1 MTNSDPARRE
11 QLRQRILALPRVR
24 LAHLPT
30 PLEHCPRLARALG
43 GPDLYVKRD
52 DLTGLAFGGN
62 KTRQLEFL
70 LADMVEKEADVIV
83 VGAYT
88 QSNWCRQ
95 ITAAAR
101 KLERE
106 VSLVLL
112 HGEKGP
118 VRQGN
123 LLLDDLMGA
132 DITVTDIDDMQD
144 LPPLL
149 EHKAEELRAAG
160 RRPYLIDPFDLDIL
174 ARSTVGYVEAAIELD
189 AQLDEAGVDADHV
202 YVAGANMTPAGL
214 LLGLRALGRKA
225 CVAGVAP
232 IEWDEDRRVDIARI
246 ANATAKLLDLD
257 LEFAPEE
264 VTNHGD
270 YIGERYG
277 VLSEAAREAF
287 LLAARSEGLILD
299 PVYTSKAMAGL
310 IDHVRRGLV
319 GEDEVVVFV
328 HTGGNPAVFAYAED
342 LLGGPGRGA
351 RPRPAGRVEE

>member
-1 MTNSDPARRE
+1 MHPDPARRE
-11 QLRQRILALPRVR
+11 RLQERIRALPRVR

-30 PLEHCPRLARALG
+30 PLEPCPRLSRALG
-43 GPDLYVKRD
+43 GPEILVKRD

-70 LADMVEKEADVIV
+70 LADLADTEADVIV
-83 VGAYT
+83 AGAYT

-101 KLERE
+101 KLGCD

-112 HGEKGP
+112 HGRKGP
-118 VRQGN
+118 LRQGN

-132 DITVTDIDDMQD
+132 DIRVSEVDDMQQ

-149 EHKAEELRAAG
+149 EARAAELRAAG
-160 RRPYLIDPFDLDIL
+160 RRPYLIDPFDLEVL
-174 ARSTVGYVEAAIELD
+174 ARSTLGYVEAALELD
-189 AQLDEAGVDADHV
+189 AQLDAAGTDADHV

-225 CVAGVAP
+225 RVVGIAP

-246 ANATAKLLDLD
+246 ASAAARLLGLDLA
-257 LEFAPEE
+257 FGPEE
-264 VTNHGD
+264 VISHGD
-270 YIGERYG
+270 YIGEGYG
-277 VLSEAAREAF
+277 VLSAAARDAF

-299 PVYTSKAMAGL
+299 PVYTGKAMAGL
-310 IDHVRRGLV
+310 RDHVRRGLV
-319 GEDEVVVFV
+319 GRGETVVFV

-342 LLGGPGRGA
+342 LLAA
-351 RPRPAGRVEE
+351 R

>member
-1 MTNSDPARRE
+1 MTNSDPTRRE
-11 QLRQRILALPRVR
+11 ELRQRIRSVPRVR

-30 PLEHCPRLARALG
+30 PLEHCPRLAHALG
-43 GPDLYVKRD
+43 GPDIYMKRD

-83 VGAYT
+83 AGAYT

-101 KLERE
+101 KLERD

-118 VRQGN
+118 IRQGN

-132 DITVTDIDDMQD
+132 DITVADIDDMQA

-149 EHKAEELRAAG
+149 EEKAEALRAAG
-160 RRPYLIDPFDLDIL
+160 RRPYLINPFDLDIL

-189 AQLDEAGVDADHV
+189 VQLDDAGVDADYV
-202 YVAGANMTPAGL
+202 FVAGANMTPAGL
-214 LLGLRALGRKA
+214 LLGLHALGRKA
-225 CVAGVAP
+225 CVAGVSP

-246 ANATAKLLDLD
+246 ANTTARLLGLD
-257 LEFAPEE
+257 FEFAPED
-264 VTNHGD
+264 VTSHGG

-287 LLAARSEGLILD
+287 LLVARSEGIILD

-310 IDHVRRGLV
+310 VDHVRRGLI
-319 GEDEVVVFV
+319 GKDEVVVFV

-342 LLGGPGRGA
+342 LLEGRGSGA
-351 RPRPAGRVEE
+351 

>member
-1 MTNSDPARRE
+1 MHPDPARRE
-11 QLRQRILALPRVR
+11 RLQERIRALPRVR

-30 PLEHCPRLARALG
+30 PLEPCPRLSRALG
-43 GPDLYVKRD
+43 GPEILVKRD

-70 LADMVEKEADVIV
+70 LADLADTEADVIV
-83 VGAYT
+83 AGAYT

-101 KLERE
+101 KLGRD

-112 HGEKGP
+112 HGRKGP
-118 VRQGN
+118 LRQGN

-132 DITVTDIDDMQD
+132 DIRVSEVDDMQQ

-149 EHKAEELRAAG
+149 EARAAELRAAG
-160 RRPYLIDPFDLDIL
+160 RRPYLVDPFDLEVL
-174 ARSTVGYVEAAIELD
+174 ARSTLGYVEAALELD
-189 AQLDEAGVDADHV
+189 AQLDAAGTDADHV

-225 CVAGVAP
+225 RVVGIAP

-246 ANATAKLLDLD
+246 ASAAARLLGLDLA
-257 LEFAPEE
+257 FGPEE
-264 VTNHGD
+264 VISHGD
-270 YIGERYG
+270 YIGEGYG
-277 VLSEAAREAF
+277 VLSAAARDAF

-299 PVYTSKAMAGL
+299 PVYTGKAMAGL
-310 IDHVRRGLV
+310 RDHVRRGLV
-319 GEDEVVVFV
+319 GRGETVVFV

-342 LLGGPGRGA
+342 LLAA
-351 RPRPAGRVEE
+351 R

>member
-1 MTNSDPARRE
+1 MNHDPGDAKPMNRDPAHRE
-11 QLRQRILALPRVR
+11 RLEARIRAVPRVR

-43 GPDLYVKRD
+43 GPDLYIKRD

-70 LADMVEKEADVIV
+70 LADMVDREADVIV

-101 KLERE
+101 KLERD

-132 DITVTDIDDMQD
+132 DITVTDVDDMQA

-149 EHKAEELRAAG
+149 QKKAEELRAAG
-160 RRPYLIDPFDLDIL
+160 RRPYLINPFDLDIL
-174 ARSTVGYVEAAIELD
+174 ARSTVGYVEAALELD
-189 AQLDEAGVDADHV
+189 AQLDAAGTDADYV

-225 CVAGVAP
+225 RVVGIAP
-232 IEWDEDRRVDIARI
+232 IAWDEDRRVDIARI
-246 ANATAKLLDLD
+246 ASATSKLLDLD
-257 LEFAPEE
+257 LAFGPGD
-264 VTNHGD
+264 VINHSD

-277 VLSEAAREAF
+277 VLSEAARDAF
-287 LLAARSEGLILD
+287 LLTARSEGIILD
-299 PVYTSKAMAGL
+299 PVYTGKAMAGL
-310 IDHVRRGLV
+310 CDHVRRGLI
-319 GEDEVVVFV
+319 GGDEVVVFV

-342 LLGGPGRGA
+342 LLAP
-351 RPRPAGRVEE
+351 PR

>member
-1 MTNSDPARRE
+1 MTNPASTRRE
-11 QLRQRILALPRVR
+11 QLRQSILGVPRVR

-43 GPDLYVKRD
+43 GPDIYMKRD

-83 VGAYT
+83 AGAYT

-101 KLERE
+101 KLERD
-106 VSLVLL
+106 VSLVLI

-118 VRQGN
+118 LRQGN

-132 DITVTDIDDMQD
+132 DITVTDIDDMQK
-144 LPPLL
+144 LPPMLA
-149 EHKAEELRAAG
+149 EKAEELRAAG

-174 ARSTVGYVEAAIELD
+174 ARSTVGYVEAAVELD
-189 AQLDEAGVDADHV
+189 AQLDDAGVDADYV

-225 CVAGVAP
+225 CVAGIAP
-232 IEWDEDRRVDIARI
+232 VEWDEDRRVDIARI
-246 ANATAKLLDLD
+246 ANATARLLDLD
-257 LEFAPEE
+257 FEFGPAD
-264 VTNHGD
+264 VTNHDD

-277 VLSEAAREAF
+277 VVSDAGREAF
-287 LLAARSEGLILD
+287 LLAARSEGIILD

-310 IDHVRRGLV
+310 VDHVRGGLI
-319 GEDEVVVFV
+319 GKDEVVVFV

-342 LLGGPGRGA
+342 LLGASG
-351 RPRPAGRVEE
+351 

>member
-1 MTNSDPARRE
+1 MHPDPARRE
-11 QLRQRILALPRVR
+11 RLQERIRALPRVR

-30 PLEHCPRLARALG
+30 PLEPCPRLSRALG
-43 GPDLYVKRD
+43 GPEILVKRD

-70 LADMVEKEADVIV
+70 LADLADTEADVIV
-83 VGAYT
+83 AGAYT

-101 KLERE
+101 KLGRD

-112 HGEKGP
+112 HGRKGP
-118 VRQGN
+118 LRQGN

-132 DITVTDIDDMQD
+132 DIRVSEVDDMQQ

-149 EHKAEELRAAG
+149 EARAAELRAAG
-160 RRPYLIDPFDLDIL
+160 RRPYLIDPFDLEVL
-174 ARSTVGYVEAAIELD
+174 ARSTLGYVEAALELD
-189 AQLDEAGVDADHV
+189 AQLDAAGTDADHV

-225 CVAGVAP
+225 RVVGIAP

-246 ANATAKLLDLD
+246 ASAAARLLGLDLA
-257 LEFAPEE
+257 FGPEE
-264 VTNHGD
+264 VVSHGD
-270 YIGERYG
+270 YIGEGYG
-277 VLSEAAREAF
+277 VLSAAARDAF

-299 PVYTSKAMAGL
+299 PVYTAKAMAGL
-310 IDHVRRGLV
+310 RDHVRRGLV
-319 GEDEVVVFV
+319 GRGETVVFV

-342 LLGGPGRGA
+342 LLAA
-351 RPRPAGRVEE
+351 R

>member
-1 MTNSDPARRE
+1 MHPDPDRRE
-11 QLRQRILALPRVR
+11 RLRERIRAMPRVR

-30 PLEHCPRLARALG
+30 PLEPCPRLSRALG
-43 GPDLYVKRD
+43 GPEIHVKRD

-70 LADMVEKEADVIV
+70 LADVADTEADVIV
-83 VGAYT
+83 AGAYT

-101 KLERE
+101 KLGRD

-112 HGEKGP
+112 HGRKGP
-118 VRQGN
+118 LRQGN

-132 DITVTDIDDMQD
+132 DIRVVEVDDMQQ

-149 EHKAEELRAAG
+149 EARAAELRAAG
-160 RRPYLIDPFDLDIL
+160 RRPYLVDPFDLRVL
-174 ARSTVGYVEAAIELD
+174 ARSALGYVEAALELD
-189 AQLDEAGVDADHV
+189 AQLDAAGTDADHV

-225 CVAGVAP
+225 RVVGIAP
-232 IEWDEDRRVDIARI
+232 IEWDEDRRVDVARI
-246 ANATAKLLDLD
+246 ASAAARLLGLDLA
-257 LEFAPEE
+257 FGPED
-264 VTNHGD
+264 VISHGD
-270 YIGERYG
+270 YIGEGYG
-277 VLSEAAREAF
+277 VLSAAARDAF

-299 PVYTSKAMAGL
+299 PVYTGKAMAGL
-310 IDHVRRGLV
+310 CDHVRRGLV
-319 GEDEVVVFV
+319 GRGERVVFV

-342 LLGGPGRGA
+342 LLAA
-351 RPRPAGRVEE
+351 R

>member
-1 MTNSDPARRE
+1 MHPDPARRE
-11 QLRQRILALPRVR
+11 RLLERIRAQPRVR

-30 PLEHCPRLARALG
+30 PLEPCPRLSRALG
-43 GPDLYVKRD
+43 GPEIHVKRD

-70 LADMVEKEADVIV
+70 LADVAEREADVIV
-83 VGAYT
+83 AGAYT

-101 KLERE
+101 KLGRD
-106 VSLVLL
+106 VALVLL
-112 HGEKGP
+112 HGRKGP
-118 VRQGN
+118 LRQGN

-132 DITVTDIDDMQD
+132 DITVTDVDDMQR

-149 EHKAEELRAAG
+149 EAKAAELRAAG
-160 RRPYLIDPFDLDIL
+160 RRPYLIDPFDLEVL
-174 ARSTVGYVEAAIELD
+174 ARSTLGYVEAALELD
-189 AQLDEAGVDADHV
+189 AQLDAAGTDADHV

-225 CVAGVAP
+225 RVVGIAP
-232 IEWDEDRRVDIARI
+232 IVWDEERSVDIARI
-246 ANATAKLLDLD
+246 ASAAARLLGLDLA
-257 LEFAPEE
+257 FGPED
-264 VTNHGD
+264 VISHSD
-270 YIGERYG
+270 YIGEGYG
-277 VLSEAAREAF
+277 VLSAAARDAF

-310 IDHVRRGLV
+310 CDHVRRGLV
-319 GEDEVVVFV
+319 GPGETVVFV

-342 LLGGPGRGA
+342 LLATP
-351 RPRPAGRVEE
+351 